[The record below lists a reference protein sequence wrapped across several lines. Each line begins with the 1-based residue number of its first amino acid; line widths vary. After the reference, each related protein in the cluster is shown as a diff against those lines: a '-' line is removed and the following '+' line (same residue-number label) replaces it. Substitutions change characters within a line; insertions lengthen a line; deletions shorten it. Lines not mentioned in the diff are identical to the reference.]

1 MSASTPVV
9 SSSRR
14 PLMVEHVPLDS
25 LTPDPLNAR
34 QHKPSQIKQIAR
46 SIEAFAFN
54 APVLIDRDGK
64 ILAGHG
70 RVLACRKLGWSEI
83 PVIRLEHL
91 TPEQARAFAIADNR
105 LVETSSWDQALL
117 AEHFKALSAIDL
129 DFDIEA
135 TGFSVGEIDLT
146 ILDADSKP
154 DSDAGDADCDDPL
167 PSAGPP
173 VARSGDLWVLGRHKL
188 LCGDALDPESY
199 ARLLGKERV
208 AMVFCDPPYN
218 VAINGHVSGKGK
230 HTHREFAMACGEMSE
245 TEFIAFLSRVC
256 EQMAAVSKE
265 GALHFI
271 CMDWA
276 HIYELLTAGRS
287 TYSAL
292 LNICVWTKPN
302 GGMGSLYRSAHEMV
316 AVFKHGEARHRNNVE
331 LGRFGRN
338 RTNVW
343 SYPGANSFGR
353 GEDRDLT
360 AQHPTPKP
368 VAMMADAMLDVTAR
382 RDVVLDSFLGSGS
395 TLIAAERVGRSCRG
409 IEMDPL
415 YVDLAIRRWQRMTG
429 EVAVREDGATFDA
442 LAAQV
447 EGMGSKESVA

>member
-1 MSASTPVV
+1 MTAASNSSLPV
-9 SSSRR
+9 RR
-14 PLMVEHVPLDS
+14 SLMIEHVPLDT

-34 QHKPSQIKQIAR
+34 HHKPAQIKQIAR

-70 RVLACRKLGWSEI
+70 RVLACRKLGWTEI

-105 LVETSSWDQALL
+105 LVETSSWDQDLL

-146 ILDADSKP
+146 ILGGDGGATGSAQDTSREDA
-154 DSDAGDADCDDPL
+154 L
-167 PSAGPP
+167 PPTGVPVTGP
-173 VARSGDLWVLGRHKL
+173 GDLWILGSHKV
-188 LCGDALDPESY
+188 LCGDALDPSSY
-199 ARLLGKERV
+199 ACLLGKDRA

-218 VAINGHVSGKGK
+218 VRIDGHVSGKGK
-230 HTHREFAMACGEMSE
+230 HHHREFAMACGEMSE
-245 TEFIAFLSRVC
+245 AEFIAFLAKVC
-256 EQMAAVSKE
+256 GQMAAVSKE

-276 HIYELLTAGRS
+276 HLFELLTAGRLV
-287 TYSAL
+287 YSAL

-316 AVFKHGEARHRNNVE
+316 AVFKHGQASHRNNVQ

-338 RTNVW
+338 RSNVW

-368 VAMMADAMLDVTAR
+368 VAMMADAMLDVTKR
-382 RDVVLDSFLGSGS
+382 RDIVLDSFLGSGS
-395 TLIAAERVGRSCRG
+395 TLMAAERVGRHCRG

-415 YVDLAIRRWQRMTG
+415 YVDLVIRRWQRMTG
-429 EVAVREDGATFDA
+429 EVAVREDGTSFDA
-442 LAAQV
+442 MEAQFMKKDATV
-447 EGMGSKESVA
+447 

>member
-9 SSSRR
+9 SYSRR
-14 PLMVEHVPLDS
+14 PLMVDHVPLDS

-91 TPEQARAFAIADNR
+91 TPEQARAFAIADSR

-146 ILDADSKP
+146 ILDAGSKP

-208 AMVFCDPPYN
+208 AMAFCDPPYN

-245 TEFIAFLSRVC
+245 TEFVAFLSKVC

-276 HIYELLTAGRS
+276 HIYELLTACRS
-287 TYSAL
+287 VYSAL
-292 LNICVWTKPN
+292 LNICIWTKPN
-302 GGMGSLYRSAHEMV
+302 GGGVQA
-316 AVFKHGEARHRNNVE
+316 
-331 LGRFGRN
+331 
-338 RTNVW
+338 W
-343 SYPGANSFGR
+343 PGAPPQQCGARSF
-353 GEDRDLT
+353 
-360 AQHPTPKP
+360 
-368 VAMMADAMLDVTAR
+368 
-382 RDVVLDSFLGSGS
+382 
-395 TLIAAERVGRSCRG
+395 RS
-409 IEMDPL
+409 
-415 YVDLAIRRWQRMTG
+415 
-429 EVAVREDGATFDA
+429 
-442 LAAQV
+442 
-447 EGMGSKESVA
+447 